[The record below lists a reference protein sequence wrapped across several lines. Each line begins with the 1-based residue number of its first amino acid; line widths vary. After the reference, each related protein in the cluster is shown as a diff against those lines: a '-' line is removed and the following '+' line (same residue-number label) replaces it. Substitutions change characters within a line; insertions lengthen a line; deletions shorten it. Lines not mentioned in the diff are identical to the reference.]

1 MDSAFIKIA
10 NFAAMGA
17 MIGGGMVG
25 GTIGT
30 AATLG
35 TKGIKPKIIGAA
47 MGSVAGAG
55 VGAGGKPKVPSLK
68 GHIGKFG

>member
-1 MDSAFIKIA
+1 MIEVSWIGTQIKLA
-10 NFAAMGA
+10 NFASAL
-17 MIGGGMVG
+17 GGGLVG

-47 MGSVAGAG
+47 AGTLVGAG
-55 VGAGGKPKVPSLK
+55 VGNTGSPKVPTYQPEL
-68 GHIGKFG
+68 G